1 MTFWLPPAYEDEL
14 LCGVLERAARRSAM
28 KLRLTALLA
37 LGQATACH
45 SQFPKQVPRFCVNMR
60 LDPSEGK
67 RLVREHTSYPL
78 IAPFLTPENRIRLLC
93 WMLDD
98 CRRLGRPGS
107 RIFTGTHYKTYRF
120 CPRCFEEQ
128 EARSG
133 ERYWR
138 RMWQYPQL
146 AVCPVHGTP
155 LWDTQEPFQGISGS
169 TRVISPYAV
178 NCAVQLAPGPH
189 DGEVLA
195 ALNDLLGEPLPL
207 PSPEQ
212 WKQAYEALCRGRTHD
227 EIDEAALRYWG
238 SRWMEANH
246 IRRTTDLLRG
256 RYFHAWWMH
265 LTLIKA
271 LNPTM
276 GMGDLIRFAVS
287 N

>member
-1 MTFWLPPAYEDEL
+1 
-14 LCGVLERAARRSAM
+14 
-28 KLRLTALLA
+28 
-37 LGQATACH
+37 
-45 SQFPKQVPRFCVNMR
+45 
-60 LDPSEGK
+60 
-67 RLVREHTSYPL
+67 
-78 IAPFLTPENRIRLLC
+78 
-93 WMLDD
+93 
-98 CRRLGRPGS
+98 
-107 RIFTGTHYKTYRF
+107 
-120 CPRCFEEQ
+120 
-128 EARSG
+128 
-133 ERYWR
+133 
-138 RMWQYPQL
+138 MWQHSQL
-146 AVCPVHGTP
+146 AVCPVHG
-155 LWDTQEPFQGISGS
+155 
-169 TRVISPYAV
+169 
-178 NCAVQLAPGPH
+178 AVQLAPGPH

-256 RYFHAWWMH
+256 RDFHAWWMH

>member
-1 MTFWLPPAYEDEL
+1 
-14 LCGVLERAARRSAM
+14 M

-37 LGQATACH
+37 QGQATACH

-98 CRRLGRPGS
+98 SRRLGRPGS

-128 EARSG
+128 ETRSG

-212 WKQAYEALCRGRTHD
+212 WKQAYEVLCRGRTHD
-227 EIDEAALRYWG
+227 EIDEAVLRYWRAMDG
-238 SRWMEANH
+238 GQSYPADDRPATRSRFPRVVDAPDAYQGAQSDDGN
-246 IRRTTDLLRG
+246 G
-256 RYFHAWWMH
+256 RSDSVCCVKLNWKMSIYFG
-265 LTLIKA
+265 I
-271 LNPTM
+271 
-276 GMGDLIRFAVS
+276 FVS